1 MKNFIFCFVL
11 IIGLGFQ
18 QAISQTIEISYA
30 AGGSETV
37 NFNNNTASGKGIK
50 LNNGE
55 LVRYTELSLIRTDH
69 FDAFDRIFR
78 KTDQRYP
85 NLKIEFT
92 GDQNAYSLQLE
103 KLRKRRTGADV
114 TRAAGGIMTIL
125 GVLSGDR
132 GLTAAGLATGAAG
145 QIAREVN
152 NDKTSNTQTAMLED
166 LDQRTGEAN
175 QKNQVQQKSE
185 EELLREEFGD
195 ENIDGIIE
203 LIDKNHEKALAYANV
218 SELSKDANYRL
229 SAIWLKAM
237 IAADQDQEDA
247 ATEQYQRLIT
257 FDPEI
262 KDTAMA
268 EKEVQLLLDEL
279 ETLRN

>member
-1 MKNFIFCFVL
+1 MKSFIFCFVF
-11 IIGLGFQ
+11 IIGLGVQ
-18 QAISQTIEISYA
+18 QTVSQTVEINYA
-30 AGGSETV
+30 SGGSEFV
-37 NFNNNTASGKGIK
+37 NFKNSTASGKGIK

-69 FDAFDRIFR
+69 FDAFDKIFR

-85 NLKIEFT
+85 SLKIEFT

-152 NDKTSNTQTAMLED
+152 NDKTSNTQSAMLED
-166 LDQRTGEAN
+166 LDQRTSEAN
-175 QKNQVQQKSE
+175 QNNQVQQKSE
-185 EELLREEFGD
+185 EELMREEFGD
-195 ENIDGIIE
+195 ENVDGLIE
-203 LIDKNHEKALAYANV
+203 LIDKNYDKANAYANV
-218 SELSKDANYRL
+218 GELSKDANYRL

-237 IAADQDQEDA
+237 IAADQDQQDG

-262 KDTAMA
+262 KDAAMA
-268 EKEVQLLLDEL
+268 EKEVKLLLDEVD
-279 ETLRN
+279 TLRN